1 MDTYKQ
7 VEMYHAIDDVYDN
20 IFSLIQSYI
29 VKAEH
34 ILEDAG
40 YSEDDIKEFLMD
52 EMNSIINS

>member
-7 VEMYHAIDDVYDN
+7 VEMYNTIYDAHDN

-29 VKAEH
+29 VNAEH

>member
-7 VEMYHAIDDVYDN
+7 VEMYNAIEDVHDN

-29 VKAEH
+29 VMAEH

-40 YSEDDIKEFLMD
+40 YSEDDIKKFLMD